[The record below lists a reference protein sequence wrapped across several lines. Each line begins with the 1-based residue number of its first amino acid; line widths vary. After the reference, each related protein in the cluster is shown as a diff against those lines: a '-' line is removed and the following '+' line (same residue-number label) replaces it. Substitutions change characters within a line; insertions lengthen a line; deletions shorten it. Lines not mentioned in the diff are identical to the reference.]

1 MAQKNRTLH
10 ILPFMMVAAVVIV
23 MAIATIVEKIHGTTF
38 VSTKIYSTWWFTAIW
53 AVLAITSIARIITS
67 GMQKTLTVLTLHISF
82 VVILA
87 GALTTHLTS
96 KKGYLHLRCG
106 EKARLYTEQSSNG
119 DMRTATLPFSVTL
132 NDFNIKNYE
141 GTTTHSDYASH
152 LTFSTDEGSINETV
166 SMNNIAVVE
175 GYRFYQTS
183 FDQDMRGSILT
194 VTYDPYGTGI
204 TYIGYGLLI
213 VSAVLLLI
221 LRTPRI
227 KQLYKTLTRPI
238 PPPSPVEREPLTP
251 SKPSIS
257 GKKFFIF
264 HFSFFILLAASGF
277 AKTPV
282 VAREDAEMAERKLI
296 VYNGRVCP
304 LNTLAHDFCLKVTGK
319 TSYKGLSAEQL
330 LLSLPLAPEEWSEK
344 ELLKIKNK
352 ALKERLGIS
361 TDLARIKDF
370 YESDGKYKLDIL
382 LNEQMK
388 KAEDEQDKKLVRSI
402 YDVDEQI
409 SLVNAAVT
417 GKLIEHYKGNNP
429 PSETRISAEILYNQ
443 QPFTVVGAFMI
454 VIGILVI
461 VIAMASPPAL
471 SRREGAGERKDQS
484 QKAKDFSP
492 FIFHCSFF
500 ILFIISAF
508 QLAVFLLRW
517 YISGNIPLSNGY
529 ETMAFVSL
537 STSLLTL
544 VAVWMLRK
552 QTFVCNTVT
561 IGGLM
566 IAGLTLLVAH
576 LSEMSPQITSLMPVL
591 HSPWLT
597 THVSLI
603 MVSYSLFAFMAVIA
617 GVDLVKRD
625 ARLDALNRLML
636 YPAEMC
642 LAIGIFLGAIW
653 ANQSWGTYW
662 SWDPKEVWALIS
674 MLIYCVPLH
683 VGSLPVMRKAKVHDI
698 YLIMAFLS
706 ILMTYFGVNYLLG
719 GMHSYAGN

>member
-1 MAQKNRTLH
+1 M
-10 ILPFMMVAAVVIV
+10 IVAAVVIV

-53 AVLAITSIARIITS
+53 AVLAIASIARIITS
-67 GMQKTLTVLTLHISF
+67 GMQKTLTILTLHISF

-87 GALTTHLTS
+87 GALTTHITS

-106 EKARLYTEQSSNG
+106 EKARLYSEQISNG

-152 LTFSTDEGSINETV
+152 LTFTTEEGSVNETV

-183 FDQDMRGSILT
+183 FDRDMKGSILT

-213 VSAVLLLI
+213 VSAILLLV

-227 KQLYKTLTRPI
+227 KQLYRQLNGSR
-238 PPPSPVEREPLTP
+238 V
-251 SKPSIS
+251 
-257 GKKFFIF
+257 
-264 HFSFFILLAASGF
+264 LAIGCLVLVAATSF

-282 VAREDAEMAERKLI
+282 VAREDAEKAERKLI

-344 ELLKIKNK
+344 QLLKIKNK

-361 TDLARIKDF
+361 TDLVRIKDF
-370 YESDGKYKLDIL
+370 YESDGRYKLDIL
-382 LNEQMK
+382 LNEQMRK
-388 KAEDEQDKKLVRSI
+388 GEDEQDKKLVRSI

-409 SLVNAAVT
+409 FLVNAAVT
-417 GKLIEHYKGNNP
+417 GKLIEPYKGNNP

-443 QPFTVVGAFMI
+443 LPLTVVGAFMI
-454 VIGILVI
+454 LTGILII
-461 VIAMASPPAL
+461 VIA
-471 SRREGAGERKDQS
+471 EIIRK
-484 QKAKDFSP
+484 KGFAVKLG
-492 FIFHCSFF
+492 
-500 ILFIISAF
+500 ILLIISAF
-508 QLAVFLLRW
+508 QLAVFILRW

-544 VAVWMLRK
+544 SAIWMLRK

-603 MVSYSLFAFMAVIA
+603 MISYSLFAFMAVIA
-617 GVDLVKRD
+617 GVDLVKKD
-625 ARLDALNRLML
+625 TRLDALNRLML
-636 YPAEMC
+636 YPAEIF
-642 LAIGIFLGAIW
+642 LTIGIFLGAIW

-698 YLIMAFLS
+698 YLIIAFLS

>member
-1 MAQKNRTLH
+1 M
-10 ILPFMMVAAVVIV
+10 IVAAVVIV

-38 VSTKIYSTWWFTAIW
+38 VSTKIYSTWWFSAIW
-53 AVLAITSIARIITS
+53 GILAIASIARIITS
-67 GMQKTLTVLTLHISF
+67 GMQKTLTVLMLHISF

-106 EKARLYTEQSSNG
+106 ETARLYTEQSSNG
-119 DMRTATLPFSVTL
+119 DMRTATLPFSVKL

-152 LTFSTDEGSINETV
+152 LTFSTDGGSTNETV

-183 FDQDMRGSILT
+183 FDRDMKGSILT
-194 VTYDPYGTGI
+194 ITYDPYGTGI

-213 VSAVLLLI
+213 VSAILLLL

-227 KQLYKTLTRPI
+227 KQLYRQLNGSR
-238 PPPSPVEREPLTP
+238 V
-251 SKPSIS
+251 
-257 GKKFFIF
+257 
-264 HFSFFILLAASGF
+264 LAIGCLVLVAATSF

-282 VAREDAEMAERKLI
+282 VAREDAEKAERKLI

-304 LNTLAHDFCLKVTGK
+304 LNTLAHDFCLKITGK

-330 LLSLPLAPEEWSEK
+330 LLSLPMAPEEWSEK
-344 ELLKIKNK
+344 QLLKIKNK

-370 YESDGKYKLDIL
+370 YESDGRYKLDIL
-382 LNEQMK
+382 LNEQMN
-388 KAEDEQDKKLVRSI
+388 KAEDDQDKKLVRSI

-417 GKLIEHYKGNNP
+417 GNLIEPYKGNNP

-443 QPFTVVGAFMI
+443 LPLTVVGAFMI
-454 VIGILVI
+454 LTGILII
-461 VIAMASPPAL
+461 VIA
-471 SRREGAGERKDQS
+471 EIIRK
-484 QKAKDFSP
+484 KGFAVKLG
-492 FIFHCSFF
+492 
-500 ILFIISAF
+500 ILLIISAF
-508 QLAVFLLRW
+508 QLAVFILRW

-544 VAVWMLRK
+544 LAIWTLRK

-603 MVSYSLFAFMAVIA
+603 MISYSLFAFMAVIA
-617 GVDLVKRD
+617 GVDLVKKD

-636 YPAEMC
+636 YPAEIF
-642 LAIGIFLGAIW
+642 LTIGIFLGAIW

-698 YLIMAFLS
+698 YLIIAFLS

>member
-1 MAQKNRTLH
+1 M
-10 ILPFMMVAAVVIV
+10 IVAAVVIV
-23 MAIATIVEKIHGTTF
+23 MAIATIVEKIHDTTF
-38 VSTKIYSTWWFTAIW
+38 ISTKIYSTWWFSAIW
-53 AVLAITSIARIITS
+53 GILAIASIARIITS

-106 EKARLYTEQSSNG
+106 ETTRLYTEQSSNG
-119 DMRTATLPFSVTL
+119 DMQTATLPFSVKL

-152 LTFSTDEGSINETV
+152 LTFSTDEGSTNETV

-183 FDQDMRGSILT
+183 FDRDMKGSILM

-213 VSAVLLLI
+213 VSATLLLL

-227 KQLYKTLTRPI
+227 KQLYRQLNGSR
-238 PPPSPVEREPLTP
+238 V
-251 SKPSIS
+251 
-257 GKKFFIF
+257 
-264 HFSFFILLAASGF
+264 LAIGCLVLMTASTF

-282 VAREDAEMAERKLI
+282 MAREDAEKAERKLI

-304 LNTLAHDFCLKVTGK
+304 LNTLAHDFCLKITGK

-330 LLSLPLAPEEWSEK
+330 LLSLPMAPEEWSEK
-344 ELLKIKNK
+344 PLLKIKNK
-352 ALKERLGIS
+352 ALKERLGIK

-370 YESDGKYKLDIL
+370 YENDGRYKLDIL
-382 LNEQMK
+382 LNEQMN
-388 KAEDEQDKKLVRSI
+388 KAEDDQDKKLVRSI

-417 GKLIEHYKGNNP
+417 GKLIESYKGNNP

-443 QPFTVVGAFMI
+443 LPLTVVGAFMI
-454 VIGILVI
+454 LTGILII
-461 VIAMASPPAL
+461 VIA
-471 SRREGAGERKDQS
+471 EIIRK
-484 QKAKDFSP
+484 KGFAVK
-492 FIFHCSFF
+492 
-500 ILFIISAF
+500 LGVLLIISAF
-508 QLAVFLLRW
+508 QLAVFILRW

-544 VAVWMLRK
+544 SAIWMLRK
-552 QTFVCNTVT
+552 QPLVCNTVT

-603 MVSYSLFAFMAVIA
+603 MISYSLFAFMAVIA
-617 GVDLVKRD
+617 GVDLVKKD

-636 YPAEMC
+636 YPAEIF
-642 LAIGIFLGAIW
+642 LTIGIFLGAIW

-674 MLIYCVPLH
+674 MLIYCIPFH
-683 VGSLPVMRKAKVHDI
+683 TESLPFMKKAKVMDW

>member
-1 MAQKNRTLH
+1 
-10 ILPFMMVAAVVIV
+10 

-53 AVLAITSIARIITS
+53 AILAIASIARIITS
-67 GMQKTLTVLTLHISF
+67 GMQKTLTVLMLHISF
-82 VVILA
+82 AVILA

-106 EKARLYTEQSSNG
+106 ETARLYTEQSSNG
-119 DMRTATLPFSVTL
+119 DMQTATLPFSVKL

-152 LTFSTDEGSINETV
+152 LTFSTDEGSTNETV

-183 FDQDMRGSILT
+183 FDQDMKGSILT
-194 VTYDPYGTGI
+194 ITYDPYGTGI

-213 VSAVLLLI
+213 VSAILLLL

-227 KQLYKTLTRPI
+227 KQLYRQLNGSR
-238 PPPSPVEREPLTP
+238 V
-251 SKPSIS
+251 
-257 GKKFFIF
+257 
-264 HFSFFILLAASGF
+264 LAIGCLVLVAATSF

-282 VAREDAEMAERKLI
+282 VAREDAEKAERKLI

-304 LNTLAHDFCLKVTGK
+304 LNTLAHDFCLKITGK

-330 LLSLPLAPEEWSEK
+330 LLSLPMAPEEWSEK
-344 ELLKIKNK
+344 PLLKIKNK
-352 ALKERLGIS
+352 ALKERLGIN

-370 YESDGKYKLDIL
+370 YESDGRYKLDIL
-382 LNEQMK
+382 LNEQMGK
-388 KAEDEQDKKLVRSI
+388 GEDEQDKKLVRSI

-417 GKLIEHYKGNNP
+417 GKLIESYKGNNP

-443 QPFTVVGAFMI
+443 LPLTVVGAFMI
-454 VIGILVI
+454 LTGILII
-461 VIAMASPPAL
+461 VIA
-471 SRREGAGERKDQS
+471 EIIRK
-484 QKAKDFSP
+484 KGFAVKLG
-492 FIFHCSFF
+492 
-500 ILFIISAF
+500 ILLIISAF
-508 QLAVFLLRW
+508 QLAVFILRW

-544 VAVWMLRK
+544 LAIWMLRK

-603 MVSYSLFAFMAVIA
+603 MISYSLFAFMAVIA
-617 GVDLVKRD
+617 GVDLVKKD

-636 YPAEMC
+636 YPAEIF
-642 LAIGIFLGAIW
+642 LTIGIFLGAIW

-683 VGSLPVMRKAKVHDI
+683 VGSLPLMRKAKVHDI
-698 YLIMAFLS
+698 YLIIAFLS

>member
-1 MAQKNRTLH
+1 M
-10 ILPFMMVAAVVIV
+10 IVAAVVIV

-38 VSTKIYSTWWFTAIW
+38 VSTKIYSTWWFSAIW
-53 AVLAITSIARIITS
+53 GILAIASIARIITS
-67 GMQKTLTVLTLHISF
+67 GMQKTLTVLMLHISF
-82 VVILA
+82 AVILA

-106 EKARLYTEQSSNG
+106 EKARLYAEQSSNG
-119 DMRTATLPFSVTL
+119 DMRTATLPFSVML

-152 LTFSTDEGSINETV
+152 LTFSTDEGSTDETV

-183 FDQDMRGSILT
+183 FDRDMKGSILT

-213 VSAVLLLI
+213 VSAILLLV

-227 KQLYKTLTRPI
+227 KQLYRQLNGSRVLAI
-238 PPPSPVEREPLTP
+238 GCLV
-251 SKPSIS
+251 
-257 GKKFFIF
+257 
-264 HFSFFILLAASGF
+264 LAAATSF

-282 VAREDAEMAERKLI
+282 VAREDAEKAERKLI
-296 VYNGRVCP
+296 VYNGRICP
-304 LNTLAHDFCLKVTGK
+304 LNTLAHDFCLKITGK

-330 LLSLPLAPEEWSEK
+330 LLSLPLAPEEWSGK
-344 ELLKIKNK
+344 PLLKIKNK
-352 ALKERLGIS
+352 ALKKRLGIS

-370 YESDGKYKLDIL
+370 YESDGRYKLDIL
-382 LNEQMK
+382 LNEQMSK
-388 KAEDEQDKKLVRSI
+388 GEDEQDKKLVRSI

-417 GKLIEHYKGNNP
+417 GKLIEPYKGNNP

-443 QPFTVVGAFMI
+443 LPLTVVGAFMI
-454 VIGILVI
+454 LAGILII
-461 VIAMASPPAL
+461 VIA
-471 SRREGAGERKDQS
+471 EIIRK
-484 QKAKDFSP
+484 KGFAVKLG
-492 FIFHCSFF
+492 
-500 ILFIISAF
+500 ILLIISAF
-508 QLAVFLLRW
+508 QLAVFILRW

-544 VAVWMLRK
+544 SAIWILRK

-603 MVSYSLFAFMAVIA
+603 MISYSLFAFMAVIA
-617 GVDLVKRD
+617 GVDLVKKD

-636 YPAEMC
+636 YPAEIF
-642 LAIGIFLGAIW
+642 LTIGIFLGAIW

-698 YLIMAFLS
+698 YLIIAFLS

>member
-1 MAQKNRTLH
+1 
-10 ILPFMMVAAVVIV
+10 

-38 VSTKIYSTWWFTAIW
+38 VNTKIYSTWWFTAIW
-53 AVLAITSIARIITS
+53 AVLAIASIARIITS
-67 GMQKTLTVLTLHISF
+67 GMQKTLTVLMLHISF

-87 GALTTHLTS
+87 GALTTHITS

-106 EKARLYTEQSSNG
+106 EKARLYSEQISNG

-152 LTFSTDEGSINETV
+152 LTFSTDEESINETV

-183 FDQDMRGSILT
+183 FDRDMKGSILT

-213 VSAVLLLI
+213 VSAILLLV

-227 KQLYKTLTRPI
+227 KQLYRQLNGSR
-238 PPPSPVEREPLTP
+238 V
-251 SKPSIS
+251 
-257 GKKFFIF
+257 
-264 HFSFFILLAASGF
+264 LAIGCLVLVAATSF

-282 VAREDAEMAERKLI
+282 VAREDAEKAERKLI

-304 LNTLAHDFCLKVTGK
+304 LNTLAHDFCLKITGK

-330 LLSLPLAPEEWSEK
+330 LLSLPMAPEEW
-344 ELLKIKNK
+344 K
-352 ALKERLGIS
+352 ALKERLGINS
-361 TDLARIKDF
+361 NLARIKDF
-370 YESDGKYKLDIL
+370 YESDGRYKLDIL
-382 LNEQMK
+382 LNEQMSK
-388 KAEDEQDKKLVRSI
+388 GEDEQDKKLVRSI

-454 VIGILVI
+454 VIGVLVI
-461 VIAMASPPAL
+461 VIAEITRKKGFAVKLGIL
-471 SRREGAGERKDQS
+471 S
-484 QKAKDFSP
+484 
-492 FIFHCSFF
+492 
-500 ILFIISAF
+500 IICIF

-603 MVSYSLFAFMAVIA
+603 MISYSLFAFMAVIA
-617 GVDLVKRD
+617 GVDLVKKD

-636 YPAEMC
+636 YPAEIF
-642 LAIGIFLGAIW
+642 LTIGIFLGAIW

-698 YLIMAFLS
+698 YLIIAFLS

>member
-1 MAQKNRTLH
+1 M
-10 ILPFMMVAAVVIV
+10 IVAAVVIV

-38 VSTKIYSTWWFTAIW
+38 VSTKIYSTWWFSAIW
-53 AVLAITSIARIITS
+53 GILAIASIARIITS

-106 EKARLYTEQSSNG
+106 EKARLYAEQSSNG
-119 DMRTATLPFSVTL
+119 DMRTATLPFSVML

-152 LTFSTDEGSINETV
+152 LTFSTDEGSTNETV

-183 FDQDMRGSILT
+183 FDRDMKGSILT

-213 VSAVLLLI
+213 VSAILLLV

-227 KQLYKTLTRPI
+227 KQLYRQLNGSR
-238 PPPSPVEREPLTP
+238 V
-251 SKPSIS
+251 
-257 GKKFFIF
+257 
-264 HFSFFILLAASGF
+264 LAIGCLVLVAATSF

-282 VAREDAEMAERKLI
+282 VAREDAEKAERKLI

-304 LNTLAHDFCLKVTGK
+304 LNTLAHDFCLKITGK

-330 LLSLPLAPEEWSEK
+330 LLSLPMAPEEWSEK
-344 ELLKIKNK
+344 QLLKIKNK
-352 ALKERLGIS
+352 TLKERLGINS
-361 TDLARIKDF
+361 DLARIKDF
-370 YESDGKYKLDIL
+370 YESDGRYKLDIL
-382 LNEQMK
+382 LNEQMN

-417 GKLIEHYKGNNP
+417 GKLIEPYKGNNP

-443 QPFTVVGAFMI
+443 LPLTVVGAFMI
-454 VIGILVI
+454 LTGILII
-461 VIAMASPPAL
+461 VIA
-471 SRREGAGERKDQS
+471 EIIRK
-484 QKAKDFSP
+484 KGFAVKLG
-492 FIFHCSFF
+492 
-500 ILFIISAF
+500 ILLIISAF
-508 QLAVFLLRW
+508 QLAVFILRW

-544 VAVWMLRK
+544 SAIWMLRK

-603 MVSYSLFAFMAVIA
+603 MISYSLFAFMAVIA
-617 GVDLVKRD
+617 GVDLVKKD

-636 YPAEMC
+636 YPAEIF
-642 LAIGIFLGAIW
+642 LTIGLFLGAIW

-698 YLIMAFLS
+698 YLIIAFLS

>member
-1 MAQKNRTLH
+1 M
-10 ILPFMMVAAVVIV
+10 IVAAVVIV

-38 VSTKIYSTWWFTAIW
+38 VSTKIYSTWWFSAIW
-53 AVLAITSIARIITS
+53 GILAIASIARIITS
-67 GMQKTLTVLTLHISF
+67 GMQKTLTVLMLHISF
-82 VVILA
+82 AVILA

-106 EKARLYTEQSSNG
+106 ETARLYTEQSSNG
-119 DMRTATLPFSVTL
+119 DMRTATLPISVKL

-152 LTFSTDEGSINETV
+152 LTFSTDEGSTNETV

-183 FDQDMRGSILT
+183 FDQDMKGSILT

-213 VSAVLLLI
+213 VSAILLLL

-227 KQLYKTLTRPI
+227 KQLYRQLNGSR
-238 PPPSPVEREPLTP
+238 V
-251 SKPSIS
+251 
-257 GKKFFIF
+257 
-264 HFSFFILLAASGF
+264 LAIGCLVLMTASTF

-282 VAREDAEMAERKLI
+282 MAREDAEKAERKLI

-304 LNTLAHDFCLKVTGK
+304 LNTLAHDFCLKITGK

-330 LLSLPLAPEEWSEK
+330 LLSLPMAPEEWSEK
-344 ELLKIKNK
+344 PLLKIKNK
-352 ALKERLGIS
+352 ALKERLGIK

-370 YESDGKYKLDIL
+370 YENDGRYKLDIL
-382 LNEQMK
+382 LNEQMN
-388 KAEDEQDKKLVRSI
+388 KAEDDQDKKLVRSI

-417 GKLIEHYKGNNP
+417 GKLIEPYKGNNP

-443 QPFTVVGAFMI
+443 LPLTVVGAFMI
-454 VIGILVI
+454 LTGILII
-461 VIAMASPPAL
+461 VIA
-471 SRREGAGERKDQS
+471 EIIRK
-484 QKAKDFSP
+484 KGFAVKLG
-492 FIFHCSFF
+492 
-500 ILFIISAF
+500 ILLIISAF

-544 VAVWMLRK
+544 LAIWMLRK
-552 QTFVCNTVT
+552 QPFVCNTVT

-603 MVSYSLFAFMAVIA
+603 MISYSLFAFMAVIA
-617 GVDLVKRD
+617 GVDLVKKD

-636 YPAEMC
+636 YPAEIF
-642 LAIGIFLGAIW
+642 LTIGIFLGAIW

-674 MLIYCVPLH
+674 MLIYCIPFH
-683 VGSLPVMRKAKVHDI
+683 TESLPFMKKTKVMDW

>member
-1 MAQKNRTLH
+1 
-10 ILPFMMVAAVVIV
+10 
-23 MAIATIVEKIHGTTF
+23 MAIATIIEKIHGTTF
-38 VSTKIYSTWWFTAIW
+38 VSTKIYSTWWFSAIW
-53 AVLAITSIARIITS
+53 GILAVASIARIITS
-67 GMQKTLTVLTLHISF
+67 GMQKTLTVLMLHISF

-96 KKGYLHLRCG
+96 KKGYLHLRCS
-106 EKARLYTEQSSNG
+106 ETARLYTEQSSNG

-152 LTFSTDEGSINETV
+152 LTFSTDEGSVNETV

-183 FDQDMRGSILT
+183 FDRDMKGSILT

-213 VSAVLLLI
+213 VSAILLLV

-227 KQLYKTLTRPI
+227 KQLYRKLNGSR
-238 PPPSPVEREPLTP
+238 V
-251 SKPSIS
+251 
-257 GKKFFIF
+257 
-264 HFSFFILLAASGF
+264 LAIGCLVLVAATSF

-282 VAREDAEMAERKLI
+282 VAREDAEKAERKLI
-296 VYNGRVCP
+296 VYNGRICP
-304 LNTLAHDFCLKVTGK
+304 LNTLAHDFCLKITGK
-319 TSYKGLSAEQL
+319 TSYKGLSAEQF

-344 ELLKIKNK
+344 QLLKIKNK
-352 ALKERLGIS
+352 ALKERLGINS
-361 TDLARIKDF
+361 DLARIKDF
-370 YESDGKYKLDIL
+370 YESDGRYKLDIL
-382 LNEQMK
+382 LNEQMN

-443 QPFTVVGAFMI
+443 LPLTVVGAFMI
-454 VIGILVI
+454 LTGILII
-461 VIAMASPPAL
+461 VIA
-471 SRREGAGERKDQS
+471 EIIRK
-484 QKAKDFSP
+484 KGFAVKLG
-492 FIFHCSFF
+492 
-500 ILFIISAF
+500 ILLIISAF

-529 ETMAFVSL
+529 ETMACVSL

-544 VAVWMLRK
+544 LAIWMLRK

-603 MVSYSLFAFMAVIA
+603 MISYSLFAFMAVIA
-617 GVDLVKRD
+617 GVDLVKKD

-636 YPAEMC
+636 YPAEIF
-642 LAIGIFLGAIW
+642 LTIGIFLGAIW

-662 SWDPKEVWALIS
+662 SWDPKEAWALIS

-698 YLIMAFLS
+698 YLIIAFLS

>member
-1 MAQKNRTLH
+1 M
-10 ILPFMMVAAVVIV
+10 IVAAVVIV

-38 VSTKIYSTWWFTAIW
+38 VSTKIYSTWWFSAIW
-53 AVLAITSIARIITS
+53 GILAIASIARIITS
-67 GMQKTLTVLTLHISF
+67 GMQKTLTVLMLHISF
-82 VVILA
+82 AVILA

-106 EKARLYTEQSSNG
+106 ETARLYTEQSSNG
-119 DMRTATLPFSVTL
+119 DMQTATLPFSVKL

-152 LTFSTDEGSINETV
+152 LTFSTDEGSTNETV

-183 FDQDMRGSILT
+183 FDRDMKGSILT

-213 VSAVLLLI
+213 VSAILLLV

-227 KQLYKTLTRPI
+227 KQLYRQLNGSR
-238 PPPSPVEREPLTP
+238 V
-251 SKPSIS
+251 
-257 GKKFFIF
+257 
-264 HFSFFILLAASGF
+264 LAIGCLVLVAATSF

-282 VAREDAEMAERKLI
+282 VAREDAEKAERKLI

-304 LNTLAHDFCLKVTGK
+304 LNTLAHDFCLKITGK

-330 LLSLPLAPEEWSEK
+330 LLSLPMAPEEWSEK
-344 ELLKIKNK
+344 PLLKIKNK
-352 ALKERLGIS
+352 ALKERLGIK

-370 YESDGKYKLDIL
+370 YESDGRYKLDIL
-382 LNEQMK
+382 LNEQMN

-417 GKLIEHYKGNNP
+417 GKLIEPYKGNNP

-443 QPFTVVGAFMI
+443 LPLTVVGAFMI
-454 VIGILVI
+454 LTGILII
-461 VIAMASPPAL
+461 VIA
-471 SRREGAGERKDQS
+471 EIIRK
-484 QKAKDFSP
+484 KGFAVKLG
-492 FIFHCSFF
+492 
-500 ILFIISAF
+500 ILLIISAF
-508 QLAVFLLRW
+508 QLAVFILRW

-544 VAVWMLRK
+544 LAIWMLRK

-603 MVSYSLFAFMAVIA
+603 MISYSLFAFMAVIA
-617 GVDLVKRD
+617 GVDLVKKD

-636 YPAEMC
+636 YPAEIF
-642 LAIGIFLGAIW
+642 LTIGIFLGAIW

-698 YLIMAFLS
+698 YLIIAFLS

>member
-1 MAQKNRTLH
+1 M
-10 ILPFMMVAAVVIV
+10 IVAAVVIV

-38 VSTKIYSTWWFTAIW
+38 VSTKIYSTWWFSAIW
-53 AVLAITSIARIITS
+53 GILAIASIARIITS
-67 GMQKTLTVLTLHISF
+67 GMQKTLTVLMLHISF

-106 EKARLYTEQSSNG
+106 ETARLYTEQSSNG
-119 DMRTATLPFSVTL
+119 DMQTATLPFSVKL

-152 LTFSTDEGSINETV
+152 LTFSTDEGSTNETV

-183 FDQDMRGSILT
+183 FDRDMKGSILT

-213 VSAVLLLI
+213 VSAILLLL

-227 KQLYKTLTRPI
+227 KQLYRQLNGSRVLVI
-238 PPPSPVEREPLTP
+238 GCLV
-251 SKPSIS
+251 
-257 GKKFFIF
+257 
-264 HFSFFILLAASGF
+264 LAATTSF

-282 VAREDAEMAERKLI
+282 VAREDAEKAERKLI

-304 LNTLAHDFCLKVTGK
+304 LNTLAHDFCLKITGK

-344 ELLKIKNK
+344 PLLKIKNK
-352 ALKERLGIS
+352 ALKERLGIK
-361 TDLARIKDF
+361 TDLAHIKDF
-370 YESDGKYKLDIL
+370 YENDGRYKLDIL
-382 LNEQMK
+382 LNEQMN

-409 SLVNAAVT
+409 SIVNAAVT
-417 GKLIEHYKGNNP
+417 GKLIEPYKGNNP

-443 QPFTVVGAFMI
+443 LPLTVVGAFMI
-454 VIGILVI
+454 LTGILII
-461 VIAMASPPAL
+461 VIA
-471 SRREGAGERKDQS
+471 EIIRK
-484 QKAKDFSP
+484 KGFAVKLG
-492 FIFHCSFF
+492 
-500 ILFIISAF
+500 ILLIISAF
-508 QLAVFLLRW
+508 QLAVFILRW

-544 VAVWMLRK
+544 LAIWMLRK

-603 MVSYSLFAFMAVIA
+603 MISYSLFAFMAVIA
-617 GVDLVKRD
+617 GVDLVKKD

-636 YPAEMC
+636 YPAEIF
-642 LAIGIFLGAIW
+642 LTIGIFLGAIW

-698 YLIMAFLS
+698 YLIIAFLS

>member
-1 MAQKNRTLH
+1 M
-10 ILPFMMVAAVVIV
+10 IVAAVVIV

-38 VSTKIYSTWWFTAIW
+38 VSTKIYSTWWFSAIW
-53 AVLAITSIARIITS
+53 GILAIASIARIITS
-67 GMQKTLTVLTLHISF
+67 GMQKTLTVLMLHISF
-82 VVILA
+82 AIILA

-106 EKARLYTEQSSNG
+106 EKARLYAEQSSNG
-119 DMRTATLPFSVTL
+119 DMRTATLPFSVML

-152 LTFSTDEGSINETV
+152 LTFSTDEGSTDETV

-183 FDQDMRGSILT
+183 FDRDMKGSILT

-213 VSAVLLLI
+213 VSAILLLV

-227 KQLYKTLTRPI
+227 KQLYRQLNGSRVLVI
-238 PPPSPVEREPLTP
+238 GCLV
-251 SKPSIS
+251 
-257 GKKFFIF
+257 
-264 HFSFFILLAASGF
+264 LAAATSI

-282 VAREDAEMAERKLI
+282 VAREDAEKAERKLI
-296 VYNGRVCP
+296 VYNGRICP
-304 LNTLAHDFCLKVTGK
+304 LNTLAHDFCLKITGK

-344 ELLKIKNK
+344 QLLKIKNK

-370 YESDGKYKLDIL
+370 YESDGRYKLDIL
-382 LNEQMK
+382 LNEQMSK
-388 KAEDEQDKKLVRSI
+388 GEDEQDKKLVRSI

-417 GKLIEHYKGNNP
+417 GKLIESYKGNNP

-443 QPFTVVGAFMI
+443 LPLTVVGAFMI
-454 VIGILVI
+454 LTGILII
-461 VIAMASPPAL
+461 VIA
-471 SRREGAGERKDQS
+471 EIIRK
-484 QKAKDFSP
+484 KDFAVKLG
-492 FIFHCSFF
+492 
-500 ILFIISAF
+500 ILLIISAF
-508 QLAVFLLRW
+508 QLAVFILRW

-544 VAVWMLRK
+544 LAIWMLRK

-603 MVSYSLFAFMAVIA
+603 MISYSLFAFMAVIA
-617 GVDLVKRD
+617 GVDLVKKD

-636 YPAEMC
+636 YPAEIF
-642 LAIGIFLGAIW
+642 LTIGIFLGAIW

-698 YLIMAFLS
+698 YLIIAFLS

>member
-1 MAQKNRTLH
+1 M
-10 ILPFMMVAAVVIV
+10 IVAAVVIV

-38 VSTKIYSTWWFTAIW
+38 VSTKIYSTWWFSAIW
-53 AVLAITSIARIITS
+53 GILAIASIARIITS
-67 GMQKTLTVLTLHISF
+67 GMQKTLTVLMLHISF

-119 DMRTATLPFSVTL
+119 DMRTATLPFSVML

-152 LTFSTDEGSINETV
+152 LTFSTDEGSTDETV

-183 FDQDMRGSILT
+183 FDRDMKGSILT

-213 VSAVLLLI
+213 VSAILLLV

-227 KQLYKTLTRPI
+227 KQLYRQLNGSR
-238 PPPSPVEREPLTP
+238 V
-251 SKPSIS
+251 
-257 GKKFFIF
+257 
-264 HFSFFILLAASGF
+264 LAIGCLVLVAATSF
-277 AKTPV
+277 AKTPI
-282 VAREDAEMAERKLI
+282 VAREDAEKAERKLI

-304 LNTLAHDFCLKVTGK
+304 LNTLAHDFCLKITGK
-319 TSYKGLSAEQL
+319 TSYKGLSAEQF

-344 ELLKIKNK
+344 QLLKIKNK

-370 YESDGKYKLDIL
+370 YESDGRYKLDIL
-382 LNEQMK
+382 LNEQMSK
-388 KAEDEQDKKLVRSI
+388 GEDEQDKKLVRSI

-417 GKLIEHYKGNNP
+417 GKLIEPYKGNNP

-443 QPFTVVGAFMI
+443 LPLTVVGAFMI
-454 VIGILVI
+454 LTGILII
-461 VIAMASPPAL
+461 VIA
-471 SRREGAGERKDQS
+471 EIIRK
-484 QKAKDFSP
+484 KGFAVKLG
-492 FIFHCSFF
+492 
-500 ILFIISAF
+500 ILLIISAF
-508 QLAVFLLRW
+508 QLAVFILRW

-544 VAVWMLRK
+544 SAIWMLRK

-603 MVSYSLFAFMAVIA
+603 MISYSLFAFMAVIA
-617 GVDLVKRD
+617 GVDLVKKD

-636 YPAEMC
+636 YPAEIF
-642 LAIGIFLGAIW
+642 LTIGIFLGAIW

-698 YLIMAFLS
+698 YLIIAFLS

>member
-1 MAQKNRTLH
+1 M
-10 ILPFMMVAAVVIV
+10 IVAAVVIV

-38 VSTKIYSTWWFTAIW
+38 VSSKIYSTWWFSAIW
-53 AVLAITSIARIITS
+53 GILAVASIARIITS

-106 EKARLYTEQSSNG
+106 ETARLYTEQSSNG

-132 NDFNIKNYE
+132 NDFNIENYE

-152 LTFSTDEGSINETV
+152 LTFSTDEGSTNETV

-183 FDQDMRGSILT
+183 FDPDMKGSILT

-213 VSAVLLLI
+213 VSAILLLL

-227 KQLYKTLTRPI
+227 KQLYRQLNGSR
-238 PPPSPVEREPLTP
+238 V
-251 SKPSIS
+251 
-257 GKKFFIF
+257 
-264 HFSFFILLAASGF
+264 LAIGCLVLMTASTF

-282 VAREDAEMAERKLI
+282 MAREDAEKAERKLI

-304 LNTLAHDFCLKVTGK
+304 LNTLAHDFCLKITGK

-330 LLSLPLAPEEWSEK
+330 LLSLPMAPEEWSEK
-344 ELLKIKNK
+344 PLLKIKNK
-352 ALKERLGIS
+352 ALKERLGIN

-370 YESDGKYKLDIL
+370 YESDGRYKLDIL
-382 LNEQMK
+382 LNEQMGK
-388 KAEDEQDKKLVRSI
+388 GEDEQDKKLVRSI

-417 GKLIEHYKGNNP
+417 GKLIDPYKGNNP

-443 QPFTVVGAFMI
+443 LPLTVVGAFMI
-454 VIGILVI
+454 LTGILMI
-461 VIAMASPPAL
+461 VIA
-471 SRREGAGERKDQS
+471 EIIRK
-484 QKAKDFSP
+484 KGYAVKLG
-492 FIFHCSFF
+492 
-500 ILFIISAF
+500 ILLIISVF
-508 QLAVFLLRW
+508 QLAVFILRW

-544 VAVWMLRK
+544 SAIWMLRK

-603 MVSYSLFAFMAVIA
+603 MISYSLFAFMAVIA
-617 GVDLVKRD
+617 GVDLVKKD

-636 YPAEMC
+636 YPAEIF
-642 LAIGIFLGAIW
+642 LTIGIFLGAIW

-683 VGSLPVMRKAKVHDI
+683 VESLPVMRKAKVHDI

>member
-1 MAQKNRTLH
+1 
-10 ILPFMMVAAVVIV
+10 

-38 VSTKIYSTWWFTAIW
+38 VGTKIYSTWWFSAIW
-53 AVLAITSIARIITS
+53 GILSIASIARIITS
-67 GMQKTLTVLTLHISF
+67 GMQKTLTVLMLHISF
-82 VVILA
+82 AVILA

-106 EKARLYTEQSSNG
+106 ETARLYAEQSSNG
-119 DMRTATLPFSVTL
+119 DMRTATLPFSVML

-152 LTFSTDEGSINETV
+152 LTFSTDEGSTDETV

-183 FDQDMRGSILT
+183 FDRDMKGSILT

-213 VSAVLLLI
+213 VSAILLLV

-227 KQLYKTLTRPI
+227 KQLYRQLNGSR
-238 PPPSPVEREPLTP
+238 V
-251 SKPSIS
+251 
-257 GKKFFIF
+257 
-264 HFSFFILLAASGF
+264 LAIGCLVLVAATSF

-282 VAREDAEMAERKLI
+282 VAREDAEKAERKLI

-304 LNTLAHDFCLKVTGK
+304 LNTLAHDFCLKITGK

-330 LLSLPLAPEEWSEK
+330 LLSLPMAPEEWSEK
-344 ELLKIKNK
+344 PLLKIKNK
-352 ALKERLGIS
+352 ALKERLGIK

-370 YESDGKYKLDIL
+370 YESDGRYKLDIL
-382 LNEQMK
+382 LNEQMN
-388 KAEDEQDKKLVRSI
+388 KAEEDQDKKLVRSI

-417 GKLIEHYKGNNP
+417 GKLIESYKGNNP

-454 VIGILVI
+454 LTGILII

-471 SRREGAGERKDQS
+471 SRREGAGERKDKS

-544 VAVWMLRK
+544 SAIWMLRK

-603 MVSYSLFAFMAVIA
+603 MISYSLFAFMAVIA
-617 GVDLVKRD
+617 GVDLVKKD

-636 YPAEMC
+636 YPAEIF
-642 LAIGIFLGAIW
+642 LTIGIFLGAIW

-683 VGSLPVMRKAKVHDI
+683 VGSLPLMRKAKVHDI
-698 YLIMAFLS
+698 YLIIAFLS

>member
-1 MAQKNRTLH
+1 M
-10 ILPFMMVAAVVIV
+10 IVAAVVIV

-38 VSTKIYSTWWFTAIW
+38 VSTKIYSTWWFSAIW
-53 AVLAITSIARIITS
+53 GILAIASIARIITS

-87 GALTTHLTS
+87 GALTTHITS

-106 EKARLYTEQSSNG
+106 ETARLYTEQSSNG

-152 LTFSTDEGSINETV
+152 LTFSTDEGSVNETV

-183 FDQDMRGSILT
+183 FDRDMKGSILT

-213 VSAVLLLI
+213 VSSILVLI

-227 KQLYKTLTRPI
+227 KQLYKQLNGNRVLAIGCLMLVAATA
-238 PPPSPVEREPLTP
+238 
-251 SKPSIS
+251 
-257 GKKFFIF
+257 
-264 HFSFFILLAASGF
+264 FS
-277 AKTPV
+277 KTPV
-282 VAREDAEMAERKLI
+282 VAREDAEKAERKLI

-304 LNTLAHDFCLKVTGK
+304 LNTLAHDFCLKITGK

-330 LLSLPLAPEEWSEK
+330 LLSLPMAPEEWSEK
-344 ELLKIKNK
+344 PLLKIKNK

-370 YESDGKYKLDIL
+370 YESDGRYKLDIL

-409 SLVNAAVT
+409 SLVDAAVT

-454 VIGILVI
+454 VIGLLVI
-461 VIAMASPPAL
+461 VIAEIIRKKGNAVKISVL
-471 SRREGAGERKDQS
+471 S
-484 QKAKDFSP
+484 
-492 FIFHCSFF
+492 
-500 ILFIISAF
+500 IICVF
-508 QLAVFLLRW
+508 QFAVFLLRW

-544 VAVWMLRK
+544 LAIWMLRK
-552 QTFVCNTVT
+552 QPFVCNTVT

-617 GVDLVKRD
+617 AVDLVKRD

-683 VGSLPVMRKAKVHDI
+683 VESLPIMRKAKVHDW

>member
-1 MAQKNRTLH
+1 M
-10 ILPFMMVAAVVIV
+10 IVAAVVIV
-23 MAIATIVEKIHGTTF
+23 MAIATIVEKIHGTTV

-53 AVLAITSIARIITS
+53 AVLVVCAIYPIAKIFKRRYFSLFI
-67 GMQKTLTVLTLHISF
+67 LHFSF
-82 VVILA
+82 IVILA

-106 EKARLYTEQSSNG
+106 ETARLYTEQSSNG

-227 KQLYKTLTRPI
+227 KQLYKQLQTL
-238 PPPSPVEREPLTP
+238 SPLPLKGGEPLTP

-257 GKKFFIF
+257 GKKFLIF
-264 HFSFFILLAASGF
+264 NFSFFIFLAATSF

-282 VAREDAEMAERKLI
+282 VAREDAEKAERKLI

-330 LLSLPLAPEEWSEK
+330 LLSLPMAPEEWSEK
-344 ELLKIKNK
+344 PLLKIKNK
-352 ALKERLGIS
+352 ALKERLGIK

-370 YESDGKYKLDIL
+370 YESDGRYKLDIL
-382 LNEQMK
+382 LNEQMN

-454 VIGILVI
+454 VIGIIVI
-461 VIAMASPPAL
+461 VIAEIVRKKGNAVKIGVL
-471 SRREGAGERKDQS
+471 S
-484 QKAKDFSP
+484 
-492 FIFHCSFF
+492 
-500 ILFIISAF
+500 IICIF

-552 QTFVCNTVT
+552 QGFVCNTVT

-617 GVDLVKRD
+617 AVDLVKRD

-683 VGSLPVMRKAKVHDI
+683 VESLPIMRKAKVHDW

>member
-1 MAQKNRTLH
+1 M
-10 ILPFMMVAAVVIV
+10 IVAAVVIV

-38 VSTKIYSTWWFTAIW
+38 VSTKIYSTWWFSAIW
-53 AVLAITSIARIITS
+53 GILAIASIASIITS
-67 GMQKTLTVLTLHISF
+67 GMQKTLTVLMLHISF
-82 VVILA
+82 AVILA

-106 EKARLYTEQSSNG
+106 EKARLYAEQSSNG
-119 DMRTATLPFSVTL
+119 DMRTATLPFSVML

-152 LTFSTDEGSINETV
+152 LTFSTDEGSTNKTV

-183 FDQDMRGSILT
+183 FDRDMKGSILT

-213 VSAVLLLI
+213 VSAILLLV

-227 KQLYKTLTRPI
+227 KQLYRQLNGSR
-238 PPPSPVEREPLTP
+238 V
-251 SKPSIS
+251 
-257 GKKFFIF
+257 
-264 HFSFFILLAASGF
+264 LAIGCLVLVAATSF

-282 VAREDAEMAERKLI
+282 VAREDAEKAERKLI

-304 LNTLAHDFCLKVTGK
+304 LNTLAHDFCLKITGK

-330 LLSLPLAPEEWSEK
+330 LLSLPMAPEEWSEK
-344 ELLKIKNK
+344 PLLKIKNK
-352 ALKERLGIS
+352 TLKERLGIK

-370 YESDGKYKLDIL
+370 YENDGRYKLDIL
-382 LNEQMK
+382 LNEQMN
-388 KAEDEQDKKLVRSI
+388 KAEDDQDKKLVRSI

-417 GKLIEHYKGNNP
+417 GKLIESYKGNNP

-443 QPFTVVGAFMI
+443 LPLTVVGAFMI
-454 VIGILVI
+454 LTGILII
-461 VIAMASPPAL
+461 VIA
-471 SRREGAGERKDQS
+471 EIIRK
-484 QKAKDFSP
+484 KGFAVKLG
-492 FIFHCSFF
+492 
-500 ILFIISAF
+500 ILLIISAF
-508 QLAVFLLRW
+508 QLAVFILRW

-544 VAVWMLRK
+544 SAIWMLRK

-603 MVSYSLFAFMAVIA
+603 MISYSLFAFMAVIA
-617 GVDLVKRD
+617 GVDLVKKD

-636 YPAEMC
+636 YPAEIF
-642 LAIGIFLGAIW
+642 LTIGIFLGAIW

-683 VGSLPVMRKAKVHDI
+683 VGSLPLMRKAKVHDI
-698 YLIMAFLS
+698 YLIIAFLS

>member
-1 MAQKNRTLH
+1 M
-10 ILPFMMVAAVVIV
+10 IVAAVVIV

-38 VSTKIYSTWWFTAIW
+38 VSTKIYSTWWFSAIW
-53 AVLAITSIARIITS
+53 GILAIASIARIITS

-106 EKARLYTEQSSNG
+106 ETARLYTEQSSNG
-119 DMRTATLPFSVTL
+119 DMRTATLPFSVKL

-152 LTFSTDEGSINETV
+152 LTFSTDEGSTNETV

-183 FDQDMRGSILT
+183 FDRDMKGSILT

-213 VSAVLLLI
+213 VSAILLLL

-227 KQLYKTLTRPI
+227 KQLYRQLNGSR
-238 PPPSPVEREPLTP
+238 V
-251 SKPSIS
+251 
-257 GKKFFIF
+257 
-264 HFSFFILLAASGF
+264 LAIGCLVLMTASTF

-282 VAREDAEMAERKLI
+282 MAREDAEKAERKLI

-304 LNTLAHDFCLKVTGK
+304 LNTLAHDFCLKITGK

-330 LLSLPLAPEEWSEK
+330 LLSLPMAPEEWSEK
-344 ELLKIKNK
+344 PLLKIKNK
-352 ALKERLGIS
+352 ALKERLGIK

-370 YESDGKYKLDIL
+370 YENDGRYKLDIL
-382 LNEQMK
+382 LNEQMN
-388 KAEDEQDKKLVRSI
+388 KAEEDQDKKLVRSI

-417 GKLIEHYKGNNP
+417 GKLIESYKGNNP

-443 QPFTVVGAFMI
+443 LPLTVVGAFMI
-454 VIGILVI
+454 LAGILII
-461 VIAMASPPAL
+461 VIA
-471 SRREGAGERKDQS
+471 GIIRK
-484 QKAKDFSP
+484 KGNVVK
-492 FIFHCSFF
+492 IGV
-500 ILFIISAF
+500 LTIISIF

-517 YISGNIPLSNGY
+517 YVSGNIPLSNGY

-544 VAVWMLRK
+544 SAIWMLRK

-603 MVSYSLFAFMAVIA
+603 MISYSLFAFMALIA
-617 GVDLVKRD
+617 GVDLAKRD

-636 YPAEMC
+636 YPAEIF
-642 LAIGIFLGAIW
+642 LTIGIFLGAIW

-674 MLIYCVPLH
+674 MLIYCIPFH
-683 VGSLPVMRKAKVHDI
+683 TESLPFMKKAKVMDW

>member
-1 MAQKNRTLH
+1 MAQKNKILR
-10 ILPFMMVAAVVIV
+10 ILPFMIVAAMVIV

-38 VSTKIYSTWWFTAIW
+38 VSSKIYSTWWFSAIW
-53 AVLAITSIARIITS
+53 GILTITSIARIITS
-67 GMQKTLTVLTLHISF
+67 GMQRTLTVLTLHISF

-87 GALTTHLTS
+87 GALTTHITS

-106 EKARLYTEQSSNG
+106 ETARLYTEQSSNG
-119 DMRTATLPFSVTL
+119 DMRTATLPFSVKL

-152 LTFSTDEGSINETV
+152 LTFSTDENSVNETV

-183 FDQDMRGSILT
+183 FDRDMKGSVLT

-227 KQLYKTLTRPI
+227 KQLYRQLNGNRVLAI
-238 PPPSPVEREPLTP
+238 GCLFL
-251 SKPSIS
+251 IS
-257 GKKFFIF
+257 
-264 HFSFFILLAASGF
+264 ATTF

-282 VAREDAEMAERKLI
+282 VAREDAEKAERKLI

-304 LNTLAHDFCLKVTGK
+304 LNTLAHDFCLKITGK

-330 LLSLPLAPEEWSEK
+330 LLSLPMAPEEWSEK
-344 ELLKIKNK
+344 PLLKIKNK

-370 YESDGKYKLDIL
+370 YESDGRYKLDIL
-382 LNEQMK
+382 LNEQMNK
-388 KAEDEQDKKLVRSI
+388 SEDEQDKKLVRSI

-454 VIGILVI
+454 VIGLLVI
-461 VIAMASPPAL
+461 VIA
-471 SRREGAGERKDQS
+471 GIIRK
-484 QKAKDFSP
+484 KGNAVK
-492 FIFHCSFF
+492 IGVLTVIC
-500 ILFIISAF
+500 IF

-544 VAVWMLRK
+544 SAIWMLRK

-561 IGGLM
+561 IGGLT

-617 GVDLVKRD
+617 AVDLVKRD

-636 YPAEMC
+636 YPAELF

-683 VGSLPVMRKAKVHDI
+683 VESLPIMRKAKVHDI

>member
-1 MAQKNRTLH
+1 M
-10 ILPFMMVAAVVIV
+10 IVAAVVIV

-38 VSTKIYSTWWFTAIW
+38 VSTKIYSTWWFSAIW
-53 AVLAITSIARIITS
+53 GILAIASIARIITS

-87 GALTTHLTS
+87 GALTTHITS

-106 EKARLYTEQSSNG
+106 ETARLYTEQSSNG

-152 LTFSTDEGSINETV
+152 LTFSTDEDSTNETV

-183 FDQDMRGSILT
+183 FDRDMKGSLLT

-213 VSAVLLLI
+213 VSSILVLI

-227 KQLYKTLTRPI
+227 KQLYKQLNGNR
-238 PPPSPVEREPLTP
+238 V
-251 SKPSIS
+251 
-257 GKKFFIF
+257 
-264 HFSFFILLAASGF
+264 LAIGCLVLVAATTF

-282 VAREDAEMAERKLI
+282 MAREDAEKAERKLI

-304 LNTLAHDFCLKVTGK
+304 LNTLAHDFCLKITGK

-330 LLSLPLAPEEWSEK
+330 LLSLPMAPEEWSEK
-344 ELLKIKNK
+344 PLLKIKNK

-370 YESDGKYKLDIL
+370 YESDGRYKLDIL

-409 SLVNAAVT
+409 SLVDAAVT

-454 VIGILVI
+454 VIGLLVI
-461 VIAMASPPAL
+461 VIA
-471 SRREGAGERKDQS
+471 EIIRKKGNAVKIS
-484 QKAKDFSP
+484 V
-492 FIFHCSFF
+492 
-500 ILFIISAF
+500 LTIICVF
-508 QLAVFLLRW
+508 QLAVFILRW

-544 VAVWMLRK
+544 LAIWMLRK

-603 MVSYSLFAFMAVIA
+603 MISYSLFAFMAVIA
-617 GVDLVKRD
+617 GVDLVKKD

-636 YPAEMC
+636 YPAEIF
-642 LAIGIFLGAIW
+642 LTIGIFLGAIW

-683 VGSLPVMRKAKVHDI
+683 VGSLPLMRKAKVHDI
-698 YLIMAFLS
+698 YLIIAFLS

>member
-1 MAQKNRTLH
+1 M
-10 ILPFMMVAAVVIV
+10 IVAAVVIV

-38 VSTKIYSTWWFTAIW
+38 VSTKIYSTWWFSAIW
-53 AVLAITSIARIITS
+53 GILAVASIARIITS
-67 GMQKTLTVLTLHISF
+67 GMQKTLTVLMLHISF

-106 EKARLYTEQSSNG
+106 EKARLYAEQSSNG
-119 DMRTATLPFSVTL
+119 DMRTATLPFSVML

-152 LTFSTDEGSINETV
+152 LTFSTDEGSTDETV

-183 FDQDMRGSILT
+183 FDRDMKGSILT

-213 VSAVLLLI
+213 VSAILLLV

-227 KQLYKTLTRPI
+227 KQLYRQLNG
-238 PPPSPVEREPLTP
+238 
-251 SKPSIS
+251 SKV
-257 GKKFFIF
+257 
-264 HFSFFILLAASGF
+264 LAIGCLVLVAATSF

-282 VAREDAEMAERKLI
+282 VAREDAEKAERKLI
-296 VYNGRVCP
+296 VYNGRICP
-304 LNTLAHDFCLKVTGK
+304 LNTLAHDFCLKITGK

-330 LLSLPLAPEEWSEK
+330 LLSLPLAPEKWSEK
-344 ELLKIKNK
+344 QLLKIKNK

-370 YESDGKYKLDIL
+370 YESDGRYKLDIL
-382 LNEQMK
+382 LNEQMSK
-388 KAEDEQDKKLVRSI
+388 GKDEQDKKLVRSI

-417 GKLIEHYKGNNP
+417 GKLIEPYEGNNP

-443 QPFTVVGAFMI
+443 LPLTVVGAFMI
-454 VIGILVI
+454 LTGILII
-461 VIAMASPPAL
+461 VIA
-471 SRREGAGERKDQS
+471 EIIRK
-484 QKAKDFSP
+484 KGYAIK
-492 FIFHCSFF
+492 
-500 ILFIISAF
+500 LGVLLIISAF

-544 VAVWMLRK
+544 SAIWMLRK

-603 MVSYSLFAFMAVIA
+603 MISYSLFAFMAVIA
-617 GVDLVKRD
+617 GVDLVKKD

-636 YPAEMC
+636 YPAEIF
-642 LAIGIFLGAIW
+642 LTIGIFLGAIW

-698 YLIMAFLS
+698 YLIIAFLS

>member
-1 MAQKNRTLH
+1 M
-10 ILPFMMVAAVVIV
+10 IVAAVVIV

-38 VSTKIYSTWWFTAIW
+38 VNTKIYSTWWFTAIW
-53 AVLAITSIARIITS
+53 AVLAIASIARIITS

-87 GALTTHLTS
+87 GALTTHITS

-106 EKARLYTEQSSNG
+106 EKARLYSEQISNG
-119 DMRTATLPFSVTL
+119 DMRTATLPFSVML

-152 LTFSTDEGSINETV
+152 LTFSTDGGSTDETV
-166 SMNNIAVVE
+166 SMNHIAVVE

-183 FDQDMRGSILT
+183 FDRDMKGSILT

-213 VSAVLLLI
+213 VSAILLLV

-227 KQLYKTLTRPI
+227 KQLYRQLNGSRVLVI
-238 PPPSPVEREPLTP
+238 GCLV
-251 SKPSIS
+251 
-257 GKKFFIF
+257 
-264 HFSFFILLAASGF
+264 LAAATSF

-282 VAREDAEMAERKLI
+282 VAREDAEKAERKLI

-304 LNTLAHDFCLKVTGK
+304 LNTLAHDFCLKITGK

-330 LLSLPLAPEEWSEK
+330 LLSLPLAPEEWSGK
-344 ELLKIKNK
+344 PLLKIKNK

-370 YESDGKYKLDIL
+370 YESDGRYKLDIL
-382 LNEQMK
+382 LNEQMSK
-388 KAEDEQDKKLVRSI
+388 GEDEQDKKLVRSI

-417 GKLIEHYKGNNP
+417 GKLIEPYKGNNP

-443 QPFTVVGAFMI
+443 LPLTVVGAFMI
-454 VIGILVI
+454 LAGILII
-461 VIAMASPPAL
+461 VIA
-471 SRREGAGERKDQS
+471 EIIRK
-484 QKAKDFSP
+484 KGFAVKLG
-492 FIFHCSFF
+492 
-500 ILFIISAF
+500 ILLIISAF
-508 QLAVFLLRW
+508 QLAVFILRW

-544 VAVWMLRK
+544 SAIWMLRK

-603 MVSYSLFAFMAVIA
+603 MISYSLFAFMAVIA
-617 GVDLVKRD
+617 GVDLVKKD

-636 YPAEMC
+636 YPAEIF
-642 LAIGIFLGAIW
+642 LTIGIFLGAIW

-674 MLIYCVPLH
+674 MLIYCIPFH
-683 VGSLPVMRKAKVHDI
+683 TESLPFMKKAKVMDW

>member
-1 MAQKNRTLH
+1 M
-10 ILPFMMVAAVVIV
+10 IVAAVVIV

-38 VSTKIYSTWWFTAIW
+38 VSTKIYSTWWFSAIW
-53 AVLAITSIARIITS
+53 GILAIASIARIITS

-106 EKARLYTEQSSNG
+106 ETARLYTEQSSNG

-152 LTFSTDEGSINETV
+152 LTFSTDEGSTNETV

-183 FDQDMRGSILT
+183 FDRDMKGSILT

-213 VSAVLLLI
+213 VSAILLLL

-227 KQLYKTLTRPI
+227 KQLYRQLNGSR
-238 PPPSPVEREPLTP
+238 V
-251 SKPSIS
+251 
-257 GKKFFIF
+257 
-264 HFSFFILLAASGF
+264 LAIGCLVLVAATSF

-282 VAREDAEMAERKLI
+282 VAREDAEKAEKKLI

-304 LNTLAHDFCLKVTGK
+304 LNTLAHDFCLKITGK

-330 LLSLPLAPEEWSEK
+330 LLSLPMAPEEWSEK
-344 ELLKIKNK
+344 QLLKIKNK
-352 ALKERLGIS
+352 ALKERLGINS
-361 TDLARIKDF
+361 DLARIKDF
-370 YESDGKYKLDIL
+370 YESDGRYKLDIL
-382 LNEQMK
+382 LNEQMN

-417 GKLIEHYKGNNP
+417 GKLIEPYKGNNS

-443 QPFTVVGAFMI
+443 LPLTVVGAFMI
-454 VIGILVI
+454 LTGILII
-461 VIAMASPPAL
+461 VIA
-471 SRREGAGERKDQS
+471 EIIRK
-484 QKAKDFSP
+484 KGFAVKLG
-492 FIFHCSFF
+492 
-500 ILFIISAF
+500 ILLIISAF
-508 QLAVFLLRW
+508 QLAVFILRW

-544 VAVWMLRK
+544 SAIWMLRK

-603 MVSYSLFAFMAVIA
+603 MISYSLFAFMAVIA
-617 GVDLVKRD
+617 GVDLVKKD

-636 YPAEMC
+636 YPAEIF
-642 LAIGIFLGAIW
+642 LTIGIFLGAIW

-674 MLIYCVPLH
+674 MLIYCIPFH
-683 VGSLPVMRKAKVHDI
+683 TESLPFMKKAKVMD
-698 YLIMAFLS
+698 
-706 ILMTYFGVNYLLG
+706 
-719 GMHSYAGN
+719 

>member
-1 MAQKNRTLH
+1 M
-10 ILPFMMVAAVVIV
+10 IVAAVVIV

-38 VSTKIYSTWWFTAIW
+38 VNTKIYSTWWFSAIW
-53 AVLAITSIARIITS
+53 GILAIASIARIITS
-67 GMQKTLTVLTLHISF
+67 GMQKTLTVLMLHISF
-82 VVILA
+82 AVILA

-106 EKARLYTEQSSNG
+106 EKARLYAEQISNG
-119 DMRTATLPFSVTL
+119 DMRTATLPFSVML

-152 LTFSTDEGSINETV
+152 LTFSTDEGSTDETV

-183 FDQDMRGSILT
+183 FDRDMKGSILT

-213 VSAVLLLI
+213 VSAILLLL

-227 KQLYKTLTRPI
+227 KQLYRQLNGSRVLVI
-238 PPPSPVEREPLTP
+238 GCLV
-251 SKPSIS
+251 
-257 GKKFFIF
+257 
-264 HFSFFILLAASGF
+264 LATATSF

-282 VAREDAEMAERKLI
+282 VAREDAEKAERKLI
-296 VYNGRVCP
+296 VYNGRICP
-304 LNTLAHDFCLKVTGK
+304 LNTLAHDFCLKITGK

-330 LLSLPLAPEEWSEK
+330 LLSLPLAPEEWSGK
-344 ELLKIKNK
+344 PLLKIKNK

-370 YESDGKYKLDIL
+370 YESDGRYKLDIL
-382 LNEQMK
+382 LNEQMSK
-388 KAEDEQDKKLVRSI
+388 GEDEQDKKLVRSI

-417 GKLIEHYKGNNP
+417 GKLIEPYKGNNP

-443 QPFTVVGAFMI
+443 LPLTVVGAFMI
-454 VIGILVI
+454 LTGILII
-461 VIAMASPPAL
+461 VIA
-471 SRREGAGERKDQS
+471 EIIRK
-484 QKAKDFSP
+484 KGYAIK
-492 FIFHCSFF
+492 
-500 ILFIISAF
+500 LGVLLIISVF

-544 VAVWMLRK
+544 SAIWMLRK

-603 MVSYSLFAFMAVIA
+603 IISYSLFAFMAVIA
-617 GVDLVKRD
+617 GVDLVKKD

-636 YPAEMC
+636 YPAEIF
-642 LAIGIFLGAIW
+642 LTIGIFLGAIW

-698 YLIMAFLS
+698 YLIIAFLS

>member
-1 MAQKNRTLH
+1 M
-10 ILPFMMVAAVVIV
+10 IVAAVVIV

-38 VSTKIYSTWWFTAIW
+38 VSTKIYSTWWFSAIW
-53 AVLAITSIARIITS
+53 GILAIASIARIITS
-67 GMQKTLTVLTLHISF
+67 GMQKTLTVLMLHISF

-106 EKARLYTEQSSNG
+106 ETARLYTEQSSNG
-119 DMRTATLPFSVTL
+119 DMRTATLPFSVKL

-152 LTFSTDEGSINETV
+152 LTFSTDEGSTDETV
-166 SMNNIAVVE
+166 SINNIAVVE

-183 FDQDMRGSILT
+183 FDRDMKGSILT

-213 VSAVLLLI
+213 VSATLLLLL

-227 KQLYKTLTRPI
+227 KQLYRQLNGSR
-238 PPPSPVEREPLTP
+238 V
-251 SKPSIS
+251 
-257 GKKFFIF
+257 
-264 HFSFFILLAASGF
+264 LAIGCLVLVAATSF

-282 VAREDAEMAERKLI
+282 VAREDAEKAERKLI

-304 LNTLAHDFCLKVTGK
+304 LNTLAHDFCLKITGK
-319 TSYKGLSAEQL
+319 TSYKGLSAEQF

-344 ELLKIKNK
+344 QLLKIKNK
-352 ALKERLGIS
+352 TLKERLGINS
-361 TDLARIKDF
+361 DLARIKDF
-370 YESDGKYKLDIL
+370 YESDGRYKLDIL
-382 LNEQMK
+382 LNEQMN

-417 GKLIEHYKGNNP
+417 GKLIEPYKGNNP

-443 QPFTVVGAFMI
+443 LPLTVVGAFMI
-454 VIGILVI
+454 LTGILII
-461 VIAMASPPAL
+461 VIA
-471 SRREGAGERKDQS
+471 EIIRK
-484 QKAKDFSP
+484 KGFAVKLG
-492 FIFHCSFF
+492 
-500 ILFIISAF
+500 ILLIISAF
-508 QLAVFLLRW
+508 QLAVFILRW

-544 VAVWMLRK
+544 SAIWMLRK

-603 MVSYSLFAFMAVIA
+603 MISYSLFAFMAVIA
-617 GVDLVKRD
+617 GVDLVKKD

-636 YPAEMC
+636 YPAEIF
-642 LAIGIFLGAIW
+642 LTIGIFLGAIW

-698 YLIMAFLS
+698 YLIIAFLS

>member
-1 MAQKNRTLH
+1 M
-10 ILPFMMVAAVVIV
+10 IVAAVVIV
-23 MAIATIVEKIHGTTF
+23 MAITTIVEKIHGTTF

-53 AVLAITSIARIITS
+53 AVLAIASIARIITS

-106 EKARLYTEQSSNG
+106 EKARLYTEQSSDG

-152 LTFSTDEGSINETV
+152 LTFSTEEESINETV

-227 KQLYKTLTRPI
+227 KQLYKTLTRPL

-264 HFSFFILLAASGF
+264 HFSLFILLAASGF

-282 VAREDAEMAERKLI
+282 VAKEDAERAERKLI

-304 LNTLAHDFCLKVTGK
+304 LNTLAHDFCLKITGK

-330 LLSLPLAPEEWSEK
+330 LLSLPLSPEEWSEK

-352 ALKERLGIS
+352 VLKERLGIS
-361 TDLARIKDF
+361 TDLARIKDI

-388 KAEDEQDKKLVRSI
+388 KGEDEQDKKLVRSI

-461 VIAMASPPAL
+461 VIAEIVRKKGNAIKLGIL
-471 SRREGAGERKDQS
+471 S
-484 QKAKDFSP
+484 
-492 FIFHCSFF
+492 
-500 ILFIISAF
+500 IICIF

-544 VAVWMLRK
+544 VAIWMLRK

-617 GVDLVKRD
+617 AVDLVKRD

-683 VGSLPVMRKAKVHDI
+683 VGSLPIMRKAKVHDI

>member
-1 MAQKNRTLH
+1 M
-10 ILPFMMVAAVVIV
+10 IVAAVVIV

-38 VSTKIYSTWWFTAIW
+38 VSTKIYSTWWFSAIW
-53 AVLAITSIARIITS
+53 GILAIASIARIITS

-106 EKARLYTEQSSNG
+106 ETARLYTEQSSNG
-119 DMRTATLPFSVTL
+119 DMRTATLPFSVKL

-152 LTFSTDEGSINETV
+152 LTFSTDGGSTNETV

-183 FDQDMRGSILT
+183 FDQDMKGSILT
-194 VTYDPYGTGI
+194 ITYDPYGTGI

-213 VSAVLLLI
+213 VSAILLLL

-227 KQLYKTLTRPI
+227 KQLYRQLNGSR
-238 PPPSPVEREPLTP
+238 V
-251 SKPSIS
+251 
-257 GKKFFIF
+257 
-264 HFSFFILLAASGF
+264 LAIGCLVLMTASTF

-282 VAREDAEMAERKLI
+282 MAREDAEKAERKLI

-304 LNTLAHDFCLKVTGK
+304 LNTLAHDFCLKITGK

-330 LLSLPLAPEEWSEK
+330 LLSLPMAPEEWSEK
-344 ELLKIKNK
+344 PLLKIKNK
-352 ALKERLGIS
+352 ALKERLGIK

-370 YESDGKYKLDIL
+370 YENDGRYKLDIL
-382 LNEQMK
+382 LNEQMN
-388 KAEDEQDKKLVRSI
+388 KAEDDQDKKLVRSI

-417 GKLIEHYKGNNP
+417 GKLIEPYKGNNP
-429 PSETRISAEILYNQ
+429 PSETHISAEILYNQ
-443 QPFTVVGAFMI
+443 LPLTVVGAFMI
-454 VIGILVI
+454 LIGILII
-461 VIAMASPPAL
+461 VIA
-471 SRREGAGERKDQS
+471 EIIRK
-484 QKAKDFSP
+484 KGYAVK
-492 FIFHCSFF
+492 
-500 ILFIISAF
+500 LGVLLIISAF
-508 QLAVFLLRW
+508 QLAVFILRW

-544 VAVWMLRK
+544 LAIWMLRK

-603 MVSYSLFAFMAVIA
+603 MISYSLFAFMAVIA
-617 GVDLVKRD
+617 GVDLVKKD

-636 YPAEMC
+636 YPAEIF
-642 LAIGIFLGAIW
+642 LTIGIFLGAIW

-674 MLIYCVPLH
+674 MLIYCIPFH
-683 VGSLPVMRKAKVHDI
+683 TESLPFMKKAKVMDW

>member
-1 MAQKNRTLH
+1 M
-10 ILPFMMVAAVVIV
+10 IVAAVVIV

-38 VSTKIYSTWWFTAIW
+38 VNTKIYSTWWFTAIW
-53 AVLAITSIARIITS
+53 AVLAIASIARIITS

-87 GALTTHLTS
+87 GALTTHITS
-96 KKGYLHLRCG
+96 KKGYLHLRCS
-106 EKARLYTEQSSNG
+106 ETARLYTEQSSNG

-152 LTFSTDEGSINETV
+152 LTFSTDEGSTNETV

-183 FDQDMRGSILT
+183 FDRDMKGSILT

-213 VSAVLLLI
+213 VSAILLLV

-227 KQLYKTLTRPI
+227 KQLYRQLNG
-238 PPPSPVEREPLTP
+238 
-251 SKPSIS
+251 SKV
-257 GKKFFIF
+257 
-264 HFSFFILLAASGF
+264 LAIGCLVLVAATSF

-282 VAREDAEMAERKLI
+282 VAREDAEKAERKLI
-296 VYNGRVCP
+296 VYNGRICP
-304 LNTLAHDFCLKVTGK
+304 LNTLAHDFCLKITGK

-344 ELLKIKNK
+344 QLLKIKNK

-370 YESDGKYKLDIL
+370 YESDGRYKLDIL
-382 LNEQMK
+382 LNEQMSK
-388 KAEDEQDKKLVRSI
+388 GEDEQDKKLVRSI

-417 GKLIEHYKGNNP
+417 GKLIEPYKGNNP

-443 QPFTVVGAFMI
+443 LPLTVVGAFMI
-454 VIGILVI
+454 LTGILII
-461 VIAMASPPAL
+461 VIA
-471 SRREGAGERKDQS
+471 EIIRK
-484 QKAKDFSP
+484 KGFAVKLG
-492 FIFHCSFF
+492 
-500 ILFIISAF
+500 ILLIISAF
-508 QLAVFLLRW
+508 QLAVFILRW

-544 VAVWMLRK
+544 SAIWMLRK

-603 MVSYSLFAFMAVIA
+603 MISYSLFAFMAVIA
-617 GVDLVKRD
+617 GVDLVKKD

-636 YPAEMC
+636 YPAEIF
-642 LAIGIFLGAIW
+642 LTIGIFLGAIW

-698 YLIMAFLS
+698 YLIIAFLS

>member
-1 MAQKNRTLH
+1 M
-10 ILPFMMVAAVVIV
+10 IVAAVVIV

-38 VSTKIYSTWWFTAIW
+38 VNTKIYSTWWFTAIW
-53 AVLAITSIARIITS
+53 AVLAIASIARIITS

-87 GALTTHLTS
+87 GALTTHITS

-106 EKARLYTEQSSNG
+106 EKARLYTEQISNG

-152 LTFSTDEGSINETV
+152 LTFSTDEGSVNETV

-183 FDQDMRGSILT
+183 YDRDMKGSILT

-213 VSAVLLLI
+213 VSAILLLL

-227 KQLYKTLTRPI
+227 KQLYKQLQT
-238 PPPSPVEREPLTP
+238 PSPLPHKGGEPESERKSPFKGDYGGLLLA
-251 SKPSIS
+251 
-257 GKKFFIF
+257 
-264 HFSFFILLAASGF
+264 FFILLSSTSF

-282 VAREDAEMAERKLI
+282 VAREDAEKAERKLI
-296 VYNGRVCP
+296 VYNGRICH
-304 LNTLAHDFCLKVTGK
+304 LNTLAHDFCLKITGK

-344 ELLKIKNK
+344 QLLKIKNK

-370 YESDGKYKLDIL
+370 YESDGRYKLDIL
-382 LNEQMK
+382 LNEQMSK
-388 KAEDEQDKKLVRSI
+388 GEDEQDKKLVRSI

-417 GKLIEHYKGNNP
+417 GKLIEPYKGNNP

-443 QPFTVVGAFMI
+443 LPLTVVGAFMI
-454 VIGILVI
+454 LTGILII
-461 VIAMASPPAL
+461 VIA
-471 SRREGAGERKDQS
+471 EIIRK
-484 QKAKDFSP
+484 KGFAVKLG
-492 FIFHCSFF
+492 
-500 ILFIISAF
+500 ILLIISAF
-508 QLAVFLLRW
+508 QLAVFILRW
-517 YISGNIPLSNGY
+517 YISGNIPLSIGY

-544 VAVWMLRK
+544 SAIWMLRK

-603 MVSYSLFAFMAVIA
+603 MISYSLFAFMAVIA
-617 GVDLVKRD
+617 GVDLVKKD
-625 ARLDALNRLML
+625 TRLDALNRLML
-636 YPAEMC
+636 YPAEIF
-642 LAIGIFLGAIW
+642 LTIGIFLGAIW

-698 YLIMAFLS
+698 YLIIAFLS

>member
-1 MAQKNRTLH
+1 M
-10 ILPFMMVAAVVIV
+10 IVAAVVIV

-38 VSTKIYSTWWFTAIW
+38 VSTKIYSTWWFSAIW
-53 AVLAITSIARIITS
+53 GILAIASIARIITS
-67 GMQKTLTVLTLHISF
+67 GMQKTLTVLMLHISF

-106 EKARLYTEQSSNG
+106 ETARLYTEQSSNG
-119 DMRTATLPFSVTL
+119 DMRTATLPFSVKL

-152 LTFSTDEGSINETV
+152 LTFSTDGGSTNETV

-175 GYRFYQTS
+175 GFRFYQTS
-183 FDQDMRGSILT
+183 FDQDMKGSILT
-194 VTYDPYGTGI
+194 ITYDPYGTGI

-213 VSAVLLLI
+213 VSAILLLL

-227 KQLYKTLTRPI
+227 KQLYRQLNGSR
-238 PPPSPVEREPLTP
+238 V
-251 SKPSIS
+251 
-257 GKKFFIF
+257 
-264 HFSFFILLAASGF
+264 LAIGCLVLMTASTF

-282 VAREDAEMAERKLI
+282 MAREDAEKAERKLI

-304 LNTLAHDFCLKVTGK
+304 LNTLAHDFCLKITGK

-330 LLSLPLAPEEWSEK
+330 LLSLPMAPEEWSEK
-344 ELLKIKNK
+344 PLLKIKNK
-352 ALKERLGIS
+352 ALKERLGIK

-370 YESDGKYKLDIL
+370 YENDGRYKLDIL
-382 LNEQMK
+382 LNEQMN
-388 KAEDEQDKKLVRSI
+388 KAEDDQDKKLVRSI

-417 GKLIEHYKGNNP
+417 GKLIESYKGNNP
-429 PSETRISAEILYNQ
+429 PSETHISAEIIYNQ
-443 QPFTVVGAFMI
+443 LPLTVVGAFMI
-454 VIGILVI
+454 LTGILII
-461 VIAMASPPAL
+461 VIA
-471 SRREGAGERKDQS
+471 EIIRK
-484 QKAKDFSP
+484 KGFAVKLG
-492 FIFHCSFF
+492 
-500 ILFIISAF
+500 ILLIISAF
-508 QLAVFLLRW
+508 QLAVFILRW

-544 VAVWMLRK
+544 SAIWMLRK
-552 QTFVCNTVT
+552 QPFVCNTVT

-603 MVSYSLFAFMAVIA
+603 MISYSLFAFMAVIA
-617 GVDLVKRD
+617 GVDLVKKD

-636 YPAEMC
+636 YPAEIF
-642 LAIGIFLGAIW
+642 LTIGIFLGAIW

-674 MLIYCVPLH
+674 MLIYCIPFH
-683 VGSLPVMRKAKVHDI
+683 TESLPFMKKAKVMDW

>member
-1 MAQKNRTLH
+1 M
-10 ILPFMMVAAVVIV
+10 IVAAVVIV

-38 VSTKIYSTWWFTAIW
+38 VSTKIYSTWWFSAIW
-53 AVLAITSIARIITS
+53 GILAIASIARIITS
-67 GMQKTLTVLTLHISF
+67 GMQKTLTVLMLHISF
-82 VVILA
+82 AVILA

-106 EKARLYTEQSSNG
+106 ETARLYTEQSSNG
-119 DMRTATLPFSVTL
+119 DMRTATLPFSVKL

-152 LTFSTDEGSINETV
+152 LTFSTDGGSTNETV

-183 FDQDMRGSILT
+183 FDPDMKGSILT

-213 VSAVLLLI
+213 VSAILLLL

-227 KQLYKTLTRPI
+227 KQLYRQLNGSR
-238 PPPSPVEREPLTP
+238 V
-251 SKPSIS
+251 
-257 GKKFFIF
+257 
-264 HFSFFILLAASGF
+264 LAIGCLVLMTASTF

-282 VAREDAEMAERKLI
+282 MAREDAEKAERKLI

-304 LNTLAHDFCLKVTGK
+304 LNTLAHDFCLKITGK

-330 LLSLPLAPEEWSEK
+330 LLSLPMAPEEWSEK
-344 ELLKIKNK
+344 PLLKIKNK
-352 ALKERLGIS
+352 ALKERLGIK

-370 YESDGKYKLDIL
+370 YENDGRYKLDIL
-382 LNEQMK
+382 LNEQMN
-388 KAEDEQDKKLVRSI
+388 KAEDDQDKKLVRSI

-417 GKLIEHYKGNNP
+417 GKLIEPYKGNNP

-443 QPFTVVGAFMI
+443 LPLTVVGAFMI
-454 VIGILVI
+454 LTGILII
-461 VIAMASPPAL
+461 VIA
-471 SRREGAGERKDQS
+471 EIIRK
-484 QKAKDFSP
+484 KGFAVKLG
-492 FIFHCSFF
+492 
-500 ILFIISAF
+500 ILLIISAF
-508 QLAVFLLRW
+508 QLAVFILRW

-544 VAVWMLRK
+544 SAIWMLRK
-552 QTFVCNTVT
+552 QPFVCNTVT

-603 MVSYSLFAFMAVIA
+603 MISYSLFAFMAVIA
-617 GVDLVKRD
+617 GVDLVKKD

-636 YPAEMC
+636 YPAEIF
-642 LAIGIFLGAIW
+642 LTIGIFLGAIW

-674 MLIYCVPLH
+674 MLIYCIPFH
-683 VGSLPVMRKAKVHDI
+683 TESLPFMKKAKVMDW

>member
-1 MAQKNRTLH
+1 M
-10 ILPFMMVAAVVIV
+10 IVAAVVIV

-38 VSTKIYSTWWFTAIW
+38 VSTKIYSTWWFSAIW
-53 AVLAITSIARIITS
+53 GILAIASIARIITS
-67 GMQKTLTVLTLHISF
+67 GMQKTLTVLMLHISF

-106 EKARLYTEQSSNG
+106 ETARLYTEQSSNG
-119 DMRTATLPFSVTL
+119 DMRTATLPFSVKL

-152 LTFSTDEGSINETV
+152 LTFSTDEGSTDETV

-183 FDQDMRGSILT
+183 FDQDMKGSILT
-194 VTYDPYGTGI
+194 ITYDPYGTGI

-213 VSAVLLLI
+213 VSAILLLL

-227 KQLYKTLTRPI
+227 KQLYRQLNGSR
-238 PPPSPVEREPLTP
+238 V
-251 SKPSIS
+251 
-257 GKKFFIF
+257 
-264 HFSFFILLAASGF
+264 LAIGCLVLMTASTF

-282 VAREDAEMAERKLI
+282 MAREDAEKAERKLI

-304 LNTLAHDFCLKVTGK
+304 LNTLAHDFCLKITGK

-330 LLSLPLAPEEWSEK
+330 LLSLPMAPEEWSEK
-344 ELLKIKNK
+344 PLLKIKNK
-352 ALKERLGIS
+352 ALKERLGIK

-370 YESDGKYKLDIL
+370 YENDGRYKLDIL
-382 LNEQMK
+382 LNEQMN
-388 KAEDEQDKKLVRSI
+388 KAEDDQDKKLVRSI

-417 GKLIEHYKGNNP
+417 GKLIESYKGNNP
-429 PSETRISAEILYNQ
+429 PSETHISAEIIYNQ
-443 QPFTVVGAFMI
+443 LPLTVVGAFMI
-454 VIGILVI
+454 LTGILII
-461 VIAMASPPAL
+461 VIA
-471 SRREGAGERKDQS
+471 EIIRK
-484 QKAKDFSP
+484 KGFAVKLG
-492 FIFHCSFF
+492 
-500 ILFIISAF
+500 ILLIISAF
-508 QLAVFLLRW
+508 QLAVFILRW

-544 VAVWMLRK
+544 SAIWMLRK
-552 QTFVCNTVT
+552 QPFVCNTVT

-603 MVSYSLFAFMAVIA
+603 MISYSLFAFMAVIA
-617 GVDLVKRD
+617 GVDLVKKD

-636 YPAEMC
+636 YPAEIF
-642 LAIGIFLGAIW
+642 LTIGIFLGAIW

-674 MLIYCVPLH
+674 MLIYCIPFH
-683 VGSLPVMRKAKVHDI
+683 TESLPFMKKAKVMDW

>member
-1 MAQKNRTLH
+1 M
-10 ILPFMMVAAVVIV
+10 IVAAVVIV

-38 VSTKIYSTWWFTAIW
+38 VSTKIYSTWWFSAIW
-53 AVLAITSIARIITS
+53 GILAIASIARIITS

-106 EKARLYTEQSSNG
+106 EKARLYAEQSSNG
-119 DMRTATLPFSVTL
+119 DMRTATLPFSVML

-152 LTFSTDEGSINETV
+152 LTFSTDEGSTNETV

-183 FDQDMRGSILT
+183 FDRDMRGSILT

-213 VSAVLLLI
+213 VSAILLLL

-227 KQLYKTLTRPI
+227 KHLYRQLNGSR
-238 PPPSPVEREPLTP
+238 V
-251 SKPSIS
+251 
-257 GKKFFIF
+257 
-264 HFSFFILLAASGF
+264 LAIGCLVLMTASTF

-282 VAREDAEMAERKLI
+282 MAREDAEKAERKLI

-304 LNTLAHDFCLKVTGK
+304 LNTLAHDFCLKITGK

-330 LLSLPLAPEEWSEK
+330 LLSLPMAPEEWSEK
-344 ELLKIKNK
+344 PLLKIKNK
-352 ALKERLGIS
+352 ALKERLGIK

-370 YESDGKYKLDIL
+370 YENDGRYKLDIL
-382 LNEQMK
+382 LNEQMN
-388 KAEDEQDKKLVRSI
+388 KAEDDQDKKLVRSI

-417 GKLIEHYKGNNP
+417 GKLIEPYKGNNP

-454 VIGILVI
+454 LAGILII
-461 VIAMASPPAL
+461 VIA
-471 SRREGAGERKDQS
+471 EIIRK
-484 QKAKDFSP
+484 KGFAVKLG
-492 FIFHCSFF
+492 
-500 ILFIISAF
+500 ILLIISAF

-544 VAVWMLRK
+544 SAIWMLRK

-603 MVSYSLFAFMAVIA
+603 MISYSLFAFMAVIA
-617 GVDLVKRD
+617 GVDLVKKD

-636 YPAEMC
+636 YPAEIF
-642 LAIGIFLGAIW
+642 LTIGIFLGAIW

-662 SWDPKEVWALIS
+662 SWDPKEVWAFIS
-674 MLIYCVPLH
+674 MLIYCIPFH
-683 VGSLPVMRKAKVHDI
+683 TESLPFMKKAKVMDW

>member
-1 MAQKNRTLH
+1 MAQKNKILR
-10 ILPFMMVAAVVIV
+10 ILPFLIVAAVVIV

-38 VSTKIYSTWWFTAIW
+38 VSSKIYSTWWFSAIW
-53 AVLAITSIARIITS
+53 GILAIASIARIITS

-106 EKARLYTEQSSNG
+106 ETARLYTEQSSNG

-183 FDQDMRGSILT
+183 FDRDMKGSVLT

-213 VSAVLLLI
+213 VSSILVLI

-227 KQLYKTLTRPI
+227 KQLYKQLNGSR
-238 PPPSPVEREPLTP
+238 VL
-251 SKPSIS
+251 
-257 GKKFFIF
+257 GVGC
-264 HFSFFILLAASGF
+264 LLLVAATGF

-282 VAREDAEMAERKLI
+282 VAREDAEKAERTLI

-304 LNTLAHDFCLKVTGK
+304 LNTLAHDFCLKITGK

-330 LLSLPLAPEEWSEK
+330 LLSLPLAPEEWGEK
-344 ELLKIKNK
+344 PLLKIKNK
-352 ALKERLGIS
+352 ALKERLGIT

-370 YESDGKYKLDIL
+370 YESDGRYKLDIL

-409 SLVNAAVT
+409 SLVDAAIT
-417 GKLIEHYKGNNP
+417 GKLIEPYKGNNP

-454 VIGILVI
+454 VIGLLVI
-461 VIAMASPPAL
+461 VIA
-471 SRREGAGERKDQS
+471 EIIRK
-484 QKAKDFSP
+484 KGNAVK
-492 FIFHCSFF
+492 IGV
-500 ILFIISAF
+500 LTIICVF

-544 VAVWMLRK
+544 LAVWMLRK
-552 QTFVCNTVT
+552 QPFVCNTVT

-617 GVDLVKRD
+617 AVDLVKRD

-636 YPAEMC
+636 YPAEIF

-683 VGSLPVMRKAKVHDI
+683 AGSLPVMRKAKVHDI
-698 YLIMAFLS
+698 YLIIAFLS

>member
-1 MAQKNRTLH
+1 M
-10 ILPFMMVAAVVIV
+10 IVAAVVIV

-38 VSTKIYSTWWFTAIW
+38 VSTKIYSTWWFSAIW
-53 AVLAITSIARIITS
+53 GILAIASIARIITS
-67 GMQKTLTVLTLHISF
+67 GMQKTLTVLMLHISF
-82 VVILA
+82 AVILA

-106 EKARLYTEQSSNG
+106 ETARLYAEQSSNG
-119 DMRTATLPFSVTL
+119 DMRTATLPFSVML

-152 LTFSTDEGSINETV
+152 LTFSTDEGSTDETV

-183 FDQDMRGSILT
+183 FDRDMKGSILT

-213 VSAVLLLI
+213 VSAILLLV

-227 KQLYKTLTRPI
+227 KQLYRQLNGSR
-238 PPPSPVEREPLTP
+238 V
-251 SKPSIS
+251 
-257 GKKFFIF
+257 
-264 HFSFFILLAASGF
+264 LAIGCLVLVAATSF

-282 VAREDAEMAERKLI
+282 VAREDAEKAERKLI

-304 LNTLAHDFCLKVTGK
+304 LNTLAHDFCLKITGK

-330 LLSLPLAPEEWSEK
+330 LLSLPMAPEEWSEK
-344 ELLKIKNK
+344 PLLKIKNK
-352 ALKERLGIS
+352 ALKERLGIN

-370 YESDGKYKLDIL
+370 YESDGRYKLDIL
-382 LNEQMK
+382 LNEQMGK
-388 KAEDEQDKKLVRSI
+388 GEDEQDKKLVRSI

-417 GKLIEHYKGNNP
+417 GKLIESYKGNNP

-443 QPFTVVGAFMI
+443 LPLTVVGAFMI
-454 VIGILVI
+454 LTGILII
-461 VIAMASPPAL
+461 VIA
-471 SRREGAGERKDQS
+471 EIIRK
-484 QKAKDFSP
+484 KGFAVKLG
-492 FIFHCSFF
+492 
-500 ILFIISAF
+500 ILLIISAF
-508 QLAVFLLRW
+508 QLAVFILRW

-544 VAVWMLRK
+544 SAIWMLRK

-603 MVSYSLFAFMAVIA
+603 MISYSLFAFMAVIA
-617 GVDLVKRD
+617 GVDLVKKD

-636 YPAEMC
+636 YPAEIF
-642 LAIGIFLGAIW
+642 LTIGIFLGAIW

-683 VGSLPVMRKAKVHDI
+683 VGSLPLMRKAKVHDI
-698 YLIMAFLS
+698 YLIIAFLS

>member
-1 MAQKNRTLH
+1 M
-10 ILPFMMVAAVVIV
+10 IVAAVVIV

-38 VSTKIYSTWWFTAIW
+38 VSTKIYSTWWFSAIW
-53 AVLAITSIARIITS
+53 GILAIASIARIITS
-67 GMQKTLTVLTLHISF
+67 GMQKTLTVLMLHISF
-82 VVILA
+82 AVILA

-106 EKARLYTEQSSNG
+106 EKARLYAEQSSND
-119 DMRTATLPFSVTL
+119 DMRTATLPFSVML

-152 LTFSTDEGSINETV
+152 LTFSTDEGSTDETV

-183 FDQDMRGSILT
+183 FDRDMKGSILT

-213 VSAVLLLI
+213 VSAILLLV

-227 KQLYKTLTRPI
+227 KQLYRQLQT
-238 PPPSPVEREPLTP
+238 PSPLPHKGGEPESERKSPFKGDYGGLLLA
-251 SKPSIS
+251 
-257 GKKFFIF
+257 
-264 HFSFFILLAASGF
+264 FFILLSSTSF

-282 VAREDAEMAERKLI
+282 VAREDAEKAERKLI
-296 VYNGRVCP
+296 VYNGRICP
-304 LNTLAHDFCLKVTGK
+304 LNTLAHDFCLKITGK
-319 TSYKGLSAEQL
+319 TSYKGLSAEQF

-344 ELLKIKNK
+344 QLLKIKNK

-370 YESDGKYKLDIL
+370 YESDGRYKLDIL
-382 LNEQMK
+382 LNEQMSK
-388 KAEDEQDKKLVRSI
+388 GEDEQDKKLVRSI

-417 GKLIEHYKGNNP
+417 GKLIEPYKGNNP

-443 QPFTVVGAFMI
+443 LPLTVVGAFMI
-454 VIGILVI
+454 LTGILII
-461 VIAMASPPAL
+461 VIA
-471 SRREGAGERKDQS
+471 EIIRK
-484 QKAKDFSP
+484 KGFAVKLG
-492 FIFHCSFF
+492 
-500 ILFIISAF
+500 ILLIISAF
-508 QLAVFLLRW
+508 QLAVFILRW

-544 VAVWMLRK
+544 SAIWMIRK

-603 MVSYSLFAFMAVIA
+603 MISYSLFAFMAVIA
-617 GVDLVKRD
+617 GVDLVKKD
-625 ARLDALNRLML
+625 TRLDALNRLML
-636 YPAEMC
+636 YPAEIF
-642 LAIGIFLGAIW
+642 LTIGIFLGAIW

-698 YLIMAFLS
+698 YLIIAFLS

>member
-1 MAQKNRTLH
+1 M
-10 ILPFMMVAAVVIV
+10 IVAAVVIV

-38 VSTKIYSTWWFTAIW
+38 VSTKIYSTWWFSAIW
-53 AVLAITSIARIITS
+53 GILAIASIARIITS
-67 GMQKTLTVLTLHISF
+67 GMQKTWTVLTLHISF

-106 EKARLYTEQSSNG
+106 ETARLYTEQSSNG
-119 DMRTATLPFSVTL
+119 NMQTATLPFSVKL

-152 LTFSTDEGSINETV
+152 LTFSTDEGSTDETV

-183 FDQDMRGSILT
+183 FDRDMKGSILT

-213 VSAVLLLI
+213 VSAILLLV

-227 KQLYKTLTRPI
+227 KQLYRQLNGSR
-238 PPPSPVEREPLTP
+238 V
-251 SKPSIS
+251 
-257 GKKFFIF
+257 
-264 HFSFFILLAASGF
+264 LAIGCLVLVAATSF

-282 VAREDAEMAERKLI
+282 VAREDAEKAERKLI

-304 LNTLAHDFCLKVTGK
+304 LNTLAHDFCLKITGK
-319 TSYKGLSAEQL
+319 TSYKGLSAEQF

-344 ELLKIKNK
+344 QLLKIKNK
-352 ALKERLGIS
+352 TLKERLGINS
-361 TDLARIKDF
+361 DLARIKDF
-370 YESDGKYKLDIL
+370 YESDGRYKLDIL
-382 LNEQMK
+382 LNEQMN

-417 GKLIEHYKGNNP
+417 GKLIEPYKGNNP

-443 QPFTVVGAFMI
+443 LPLTVVGAFMI
-454 VIGILVI
+454 LTGILII
-461 VIAMASPPAL
+461 VIA
-471 SRREGAGERKDQS
+471 EIIRK
-484 QKAKDFSP
+484 KGFAVKLG
-492 FIFHCSFF
+492 
-500 ILFIISAF
+500 ILLIISAF
-508 QLAVFLLRW
+508 QLAVFILRW

-617 GVDLVKRD
+617 AVDLVKRD

-636 YPAEMC
+636 YPAEIF
-642 LAIGIFLGAIW
+642 LTIGIFLGAIW

-674 MLIYCVPLH
+674 MLIYCIPFH
-683 VGSLPVMRKAKVHDI
+683 TESLPFMKKAKVMDW